1 MVTGMLWF
9 DNDPKLDLSSKIIKA
24 ADFYRK
30 KYGIKP
36 DVCFVHPSMIKN
48 GAPSRNGIQIHT
60 NTRVLPN
67 HFWLGKSD

>member
-30 KYGIKP
+30 KYGISP
-36 DVCFVHPSMIKN
+36 DICFVHPSMIKN
-48 GAPSRNGIQIHT
+48 GVPSRNGIQVRP
-60 NTRVLPN
+60 NTRVLPH